1 MDYLLQQIF
10 WFVLIAFL
18 LGLLVGWLVF
28 RGRSAAQNPD
38 SAGRIAELEA
48 EANKLRAEIA
58 ALKEPASGTPI
69 EDIEGIGT
77 GFGKRLRADG
87 VATTEKLLE
96 LCASDDG
103 VRRVCQCVDIDEDTV
118 RNWGTMADLMRIR
131 GLGGQWSELLWRS
144 GVTSVQDLASRD
156 ASALAARMAEVNAAE
171 HRVAELP
178 GEQRVAQFI
187 TEAAAMTSVLRDRG
201 H

>member
-10 WFVLIAFL
+10 WFLLIAFL

-28 RGRSAAQNPD
+28 RGRSAVQNPD

-48 EANKLRAEIA
+48 EVKKLRTQIA
-58 ALKEPASGTPI
+58 ALKEPARGTPI
-69 EDIEGIGT
+69 EEIEGIGT

-87 VATTEKLLE
+87 VDTTEKLLE

-118 RNWGTMADLMRIR
+118 RTWGTMADLMRIR

-156 ASALAARMAEVNAAE
+156 ASALAARMVEVNAAE

-187 TEAAAMTSVLRDRG
+187 AEAAAMTSVLRDRG
-201 H
+201 Q